1 MSHLLLNLKMF
12 DTFMFLK
19 IENKNEFGNHV
30 QHGFIYDNTLDD
42 GTVGCIENNKYCSIN
57 FLCKNYYQFL
67 FKNKNEKYFQI
78 ITLF

>member
-1 MSHLLLNLKMF
+1 MF

-57 FLCKNYYQFL
+57 FLCKNYHQF
-67 FKNKNEKYFQI
+67 
-78 ITLF
+78 